1 MIISNNKNAKTLSW
15 LITSNIIKSLS
26 QWILLVILIKFFTTE
41 DVGYFTLGMAITAPI
56 FMLSEMQMKSVLVV
70 EPENGID
77 YYKTYLAI
85 RFVSTALALIGLIL
99 YCIFFREVNWIL
111 LAVVIYKSVES
122 LIDIQYGYYQKKD
135 DMIWMSKID
144 ICKTTFTISACFIV
158 TVIFHDIGS
167 SLISIIIVSALFY
180 LANSMYIKHRL
191 TSELTPISFRTAVG
205 IIKKSLPLGISVLFV
220 SYITNYPRIAIEGY
234 CGPEMLAYFGAYSY
248 LAIGVFQI
256 SAPIQTYLRQRLSS
270 YFQNCDLKNFS
281 KSIHLAIIAFI
292 SIGIGLIFLFFMM
305 GDIIIKKIYNESYL
319 PYKNVIFVLFTSQ
332 LLMAIS
338 GIYSTAVLSFNI
350 YTKQAFISG
359 GIFLVVLLISDS
371 LIKNNGIFG
380 GAYVSVIA
388 AFISLSC
395 YMFIYI
401 KRIRKWEKTLINL

>member
-1 MIISNNKNAKTLSW
+1 MKISNNKNARTLSW
-15 LITSNIIKSLS
+15 LIFSNILKSLS
-26 QWILLVILIKFFTTE
+26 QWALLIILIKFFTTE
-41 DVGYFTLGMAITAPI
+41 DVGYFTLGMAIAAPI

-70 EPENGID
+70 EPENGTD
-77 YYKTYLAI
+77 FYKTYLVI
-85 RFVSTALALIGLIL
+85 RFVATALALIGLII
-99 YCIFFREVNWIL
+99 YCTVFREINWVL
-111 LAVVIYKSVES
+111 LAVVVYKSVES

-135 DMIWMSKID
+135 DMIWMSQID
-144 ICKTTFTISACFIV
+144 ILKTILTIFACFIV
-158 TVIFHDIGS
+158 TVFLHKIGS

-180 LANSMYIKHRL
+180 LANSTYITHRL
-191 TSELTPISFRTAVG
+191 AGELAPVSFLTAVD

-220 SYITNYPRIAIEGY
+220 SYITNYPRIAIEGH

-256 SAPIQTYLRQRLSS
+256 SAPIQTYLRQRLSR
-270 YFQNCDLKNFS
+270 YFQNCDLHKFS
-281 KSIHLAIIAFI
+281 QSINIAIIGFI
-292 SIGIGLIFLFFMM
+292 FIGITLFLIFLTM
-305 GDIIIKKIYNESYL
+305 GDTIITILYNESYL
-319 PYKNVIFVLFTSQ
+319 PYKNIIFVLFFSQ

-359 GIFLVVLLISDS
+359 GIFLVVLFISDA
-371 LIKNNGIFG
+371 LIKDNGIYG

-395 YMFIYI
+395 YVLIYI
-401 KRIRKWEKTLINL
+401 KRIREWKKTLIH